1 MAISP
6 SGMDYF
12 RTEPEDVVVL
22 DLEGRVV
29 EGRRV
34 PSSEVD
40 MHRVLYAGR
49 EDVGAVVHTHST
61 CATTLACLHEGLPP
75 EDALCLMLA
84 HGFLHLLAWDHDTE
98 ERESA
103 MWARQDAVKQRLLDV
118 LRGGH

>member
-1 MAISP
+1 MLLQEERESVVDYCRRLVTHHLTRGTGGNVSVCNRERGLMAISP

-40 MHRVLYAGR
+40 TH
-49 EDVGAVVHTHST
+49 GARRDRTS
-61 CATTLACLHEGLPP
+61 
-75 EDALCLMLA
+75 
-84 HGFLHLLAWDHDTE
+84 
-98 ERESA
+98 
-103 MWARQDAVKQRLLDV
+103 
-118 LRGGH
+118 

>member
-22 DLEGRVV
+22 DFEGRVV

-49 EDVGAVVHTHST
+49 EDVGAVVHS
-61 CATTLACLHEGLPP
+61 LNI
-75 EDALCLMLA
+75 
-84 HGFLHLLAWDHDTE
+84 
-98 ERESA
+98 
-103 MWARQDAVKQRLLDV
+103 
-118 LRGGH
+118 